1 MLPNPPT
8 RPPRVSS
15 RDRTNANANVADPFP
30 VPAPPPPPV
39 RVPQASPAI
48 AADNDLAQTAAFS
61 GGDLL
66 LRGALAVTALGGA
79 AFVSRGASA
88 KTSAVMDSGAASA
101 SGYASMESALAAAEA
116 SAAEAEAESARL
128 RDALANSKAAE
139 ASLAARLE
147 EALERQQTVESD
159 LGARVSRSE
168 ADAARFK
175 AQAEASAAKG
185 ERAGNLVESLE
196 AQIDALQRQLEEEK
210 NGVGVK
216 LMDEATRAAQLA
228 DQLQLTQR
236 TANKL
241 AVEVEGYRKD
251 ADDFNA
257 KRALA
262 HLQLK
267 AAQEKIESLTK
278 QRDEAESK
286 ADERVKAKAM
296 ELTTMRR
303 AKERAEA
310 RAAELEAKLRETETR
325 LELEVA
331 GSLAAAK
338 REAMAMLDPNYDP
351 NVALAEQHSDEEE
364 NRDALADAAADDDDE
379 LDVFLPSG
387 SVQAGGSALD
397 RDDFGFPPP
406 PEGEETYAEAS
417 GAFARGA
424 LADLDTPGEW
434 LQAYDTERELHYWYN
449 NVTMETAWELPAGA
463 RVRGGAAESGGD
475 DDLPRHFEGP
485 SGLNAR

>member
-1 MLPNPPT
+1 M
-8 RPPRVSS
+8 
-15 RDRTNANANVADPFP
+15 A
-30 VPAPPPPPV
+30 
-39 RVPQASPAI
+39 
-48 AADNDLAQTAAFS
+48 
-61 GGDLL
+61 
-66 LRGALAVTALGGA
+66 
-79 AFVSRGASA
+79 
-88 KTSAVMDSGAASA
+88 
-101 SGYASMESALAAAEA
+101 
-116 SAAEAEAESARL
+116 
-128 RDALANSKAAE
+128 
-139 ASLAARLE
+139 
-147 EALERQQTVESD
+147 SD

-185 ERAGNLVESLE
+185 ERAGDLVESLE

-267 AAQEKIESLTK
+267 AAQEKIETLTE

-286 ADERVKAKAM
+286 ADERVKAKAN
-296 ELTTMRR
+296 EVTAMRR

-310 RAAELEAKLRETETR
+310 RAAELEAKSERDGGQARTRSGGIARGGQARGDGDARPQLRSQR
-325 LELEVA
+325 HA
-331 GSLAAAK
+331 RGAALRRGGPA
-338 REAMAMLDPNYDP
+338 RRP
-351 NVALAEQHSDEEE
+351 
-364 NRDALADAAADDDDE
+364 DAAVADDDVE

-387 SVQAGGSALD
+387 SAQAGGARLGTGTISVSLLPRRWKIRTRRRPGRSRA
-397 RDDFGFPPP
+397 RR
-406 PEGEETYAEAS
+406 
-417 GAFARGA
+417 ARGFGHPRGVAAGVRHGARAA
-424 LADLDTPGEW
+424 LLVQQRHDGDRVGVAG
-434 LQAYDTERELHYWYN
+434 
-449 NVTMETAWELPAGA
+449 GA
-463 RVRGGAAESGGD
+463 RVRGGAADSGED

-485 SGLNAR
+485 SGLNLAINGGRASREGGGQRGR

>member
-1 MLPNPPT
+1 M
-8 RPPRVSS
+8 
-15 RDRTNANANVADPFP
+15 
-30 VPAPPPPPV
+30 
-39 RVPQASPAI
+39 
-48 AADNDLAQTAAFS
+48 
-61 GGDLL
+61 
-66 LRGALAVTALGGA
+66 TALGGA

-101 SGYASMESALAAAEA
+101 STESVLAAAEA
-116 SAAEAEAESARL
+116 TAAEAEAESARL
-128 RDALANSKAAE
+128 RAALAESKSAE

-147 EALERQQTVESD
+147 EALERQQTVASD

-185 ERAGNLVESLE
+185 ERAGDLVESLE

-257 KRALA
+257 KQALA

-267 AAQEKIESLTK
+267 AAQEKIETLTE

-286 ADERVKAKAM
+286 ADERVKAKAN
-296 ELTTMRR
+296 EVTTMRR

-310 RAAELEAKLRETETR
+310 RAAELEAKLSETEAR

-364 NRDALADAAADDDDE
+364 NRDTLADAAAAAAAAADDDDE

-387 SVQAGGSALD
+387 SAQAGASALD

-406 PEGEETYAEAS
+406 PEGEETFAEAS

-463 RVRGGAAESGGD
+463 RVRGGAADSGED

-485 SGLNAR
+485 SGLNSR

>member
-1 MLPNPPT
+1 M
-8 RPPRVSS
+8 
-15 RDRTNANANVADPFP
+15 
-30 VPAPPPPPV
+30 
-39 RVPQASPAI
+39 
-48 AADNDLAQTAAFS
+48 
-61 GGDLL
+61 
-66 LRGALAVTALGGA
+66 TALGGA

-101 SGYASMESALAAAEA
+101 STESVLAAAEA
-116 SAAEAEAESARL
+116 TAAEAEAESARL
-128 RDALANSKAAE
+128 RAALAESKSAE

-147 EALERQQTVESD
+147 EALERQQTVASD

-185 ERAGNLVESLE
+185 ERAGDLVESLE

-257 KRALA
+257 KQALA

-267 AAQEKIESLTK
+267 AAQEKIETLTE

-286 ADERVKAKAM
+286 ADERVKAKAN
-296 ELTTMRR
+296 EVTTMRR

-310 RAAELEAKLRETETR
+310 RAAELEAKLSETEAR

-351 NVALAEQHSDEEE
+351 NATPAERHSDEEDQ
-364 NRDALADAAADDDDE
+364 RDALADAAVADDDVE

-387 SVQAGGSALD
+387 SAQAGGAARD
-397 RDDFGFPPP
+397 RDNFGFPPP
-406 PEGEETYAEAS
+406 PEVEDTYAEAS

-424 LADLDTPGEW
+424 LADLDIPGEW

-463 RVRGGAAESGGD
+463 RVRGGAADRGED

-485 SGLNAR
+485 SGLNSR

>member
-1 MLPNPPT
+1 M
-8 RPPRVSS
+8 
-15 RDRTNANANVADPFP
+15 
-30 VPAPPPPPV
+30 
-39 RVPQASPAI
+39 
-48 AADNDLAQTAAFS
+48 
-61 GGDLL
+61 
-66 LRGALAVTALGGA
+66 TALGGA

-101 SGYASMESALAAAEA
+101 STESVLAAAEA
-116 SAAEAEAESARL
+116 AAAEAEAESARL
-128 RDALANSKAAE
+128 RAALAESKSAE

-147 EALERQQTVESD
+147 EALERQQTVASD

-185 ERAGNLVESLE
+185 ERAGDLVESLE

-257 KRALA
+257 KQALA

-267 AAQEKIESLTK
+267 AAQE
-278 QRDEAESK
+278 SK
-286 ADERVKAKAM
+286 ADERVKAKAN
-296 ELTTMRR
+296 EVTTMRR

-310 RAAELEAKLRETETR
+310 RAAELEAKLSETEAR

-351 NVALAEQHSDEEE
+351 NATPAERHSDEEDQ
-364 NRDALADAAADDDDE
+364 RDALADAAVADDDVE

-387 SVQAGGSALD
+387 SAQAGGAARD

-406 PEGEETYAEAS
+406 PEVEDTYAEAS

-424 LADLDTPGEW
+424 LADLDIPGEW

-463 RVRGGAAESGGD
+463 RVRGGAADSGED

-485 SGLNAR
+485 SGLNSR